1 MRSNKVG
8 LIREVIFIGLM
19 KMRLGIFVSAS
30 GRNIIHLQLR
40 KDMPEKVLFSAAL
53 GQTQWDQFCIMALC
67 ENDYILYHPLL
78 VVHNFH
84 VELAKSV
91 TWHLHSTNEFTTM
104 KFEKNCYICAT
115 KTVLSFNFRAII
127 YEGI

>member
-53 GQTQWDQFCIMALC
+53 GQTQWDL
-67 ENDYILYHPLL
+67 
-78 VVHNFH
+78 
-84 VELAKSV
+84 
-91 TWHLHSTNEFTTM
+91 
-104 KFEKNCYICAT
+104 
-115 KTVLSFNFRAII
+115 
-127 YEGI
+127 